1 MNPRN
6 ADKLRKLVTQGKA
19 MPAPDDERAGR
30 FPIENQADLQRAI
43 KAVGRVRPATDEAR
57 AKVRKHIMA
66 RARALKLERLIPSDW
81 ADDGT
86 LKSN

>member
-19 MPAPDDERAGR
+19 MPAPADERAGR
-30 FPIENQADLQRAI
+30 FPIEDAADLARAV
-43 KAVGRVRPATDEAR
+43 KAVGRVRPPTEEAR
-57 AKVRKHIMA
+57 AKVRKHIIA
-66 RARALKLERLIPSDW
+66 RAKALKLQAKLPPDW

-86 LKSN
+86 LKTN

>member
-30 FPIENQADLQRAI
+30 FPIEDQADLQRAI
-43 KAVGRVRPATDEAR
+43 KAVGRVRPATEQAR
-57 AKVRKHIMA
+57 AKVRRHIMA
-66 RARALKLERLIPSDW
+66 RARALKLERFIPSEW

-86 LKSN
+86 LKTD